1 MSTAEPVRAAVTPAP
16 ECVVADAVPDEN
28 VDVPCVI
35 STFADMFSPFANV
48 VVSLSVPV
56 SW

>member
-56 SW
+56 S